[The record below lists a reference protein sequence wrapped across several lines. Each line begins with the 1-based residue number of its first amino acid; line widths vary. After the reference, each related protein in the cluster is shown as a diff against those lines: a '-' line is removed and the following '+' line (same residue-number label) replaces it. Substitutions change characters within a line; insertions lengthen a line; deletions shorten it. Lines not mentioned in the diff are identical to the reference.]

1 MPYIKPEDRPQWAT
15 IITSLVE
22 KVGNSSGR
30 LRYLLCVIAGK
41 IANGGRYANYE
52 RAMGFLTCLKYEFDR
67 RLSVLQR
74 YNMSMKAIE
83 FDLYQESTAINTNF
97 VHGISKEAQGGH
109 MNYLLSSIYE
119 QLILRGYFEKEIIS
133 AVMHCAIEDF
143 YYKEIAPYE
152 DKKISENG
160 DVYIESVTNWWEREG
175 INSEEEVQEDISQR

>member
-1 MPYIKPEDRPQWAT
+1 MPYIKPEARPQWAP

-52 RAMGFLTCLKYEFDR
+52 RAMGFLTCLSHEFDR
-67 RLSVLQR
+67 RLHVLLV
-74 YNMSMKAIE
+74 YNTMRDAME
-83 FDLYQESTAINTNF
+83 FDLSQESIAINTNF

-133 AVMHCAIEDF
+133 AVMRCAIDDF
-143 YYKEIAPYE
+143 YYKEVAPYE

-160 DVYIESVTNWWEREG
+160 DVYFESLKNWYEREG
-175 INSEEEVQEDISQR
+175 IDNGEEVQEDISK